1 MAPSQPATPLNH
13 QPLPVPISSAA
24 SSEAIKKPVPEY
36 GQPYY
41 IPDEPGPIPGK
52 IKSAVEVYGPPD
64 IDYAWKDLKSLDS
77 LKDNIYVDMTFQLF
91 LQQVHCTDRTLLK
104 NSIIKAAAAK
114 YKILNGCSLLDR
126 SRAMEIMDQ
135 VQLHNKQHVNH
146 VYYNSSHMQ
155 SLNTPVLPTLVRMP
169 AQADA
174 PFKEAI
180 AGIPSLKE
188 AGDDIDELCALF
200 WTQTRDEEDRTKFL
214 LATEIGRE
222 INNYHVTE
230 MFNEVQSMS

>member
-1 MAPSQPATPLNH
+1 
-13 QPLPVPISSAA
+13 
-24 SSEAIKKPVPEY
+24 
-36 GQPYY
+36 
-41 IPDEPGPIPGK
+41 
-52 IKSAVEVYGPPD
+52 VEVYGPPD
-64 IDYAWKDLKSLDS
+64 IDYAWKDLKSLES
-77 LKDNIYVDMTFQLF
+77 LKDNIYVDMTSF
-91 LQQVHCTDRTLLK
+91 LTHHFTSPQQQVHCTDRTLLK

-200 WTQTRDEEDRTKFL
+200 WTQTRLLRVCKDDEDRTKFL

-222 INNYHVTE
+222 INNYHV
-230 MFNEVQSMS
+230 